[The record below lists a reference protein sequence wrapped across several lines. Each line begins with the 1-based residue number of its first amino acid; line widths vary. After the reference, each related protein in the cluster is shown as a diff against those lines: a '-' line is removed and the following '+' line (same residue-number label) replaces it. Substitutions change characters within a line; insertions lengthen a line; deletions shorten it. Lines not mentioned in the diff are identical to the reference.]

1 MKGINYPLIRMIFA
15 LIIGL
20 VIVLW
25 PNTAINYL
33 IITIGVLFLIPSI
46 ISGVNYLA
54 NKSKHGSS
62 FPLEGIGSGLFGL
75 FLVIMPE
82 FFADILTIILGVA
95 VMLGGIQQ
103 IIALARARRWNNV
116 PVFLFIVPVLI
127 FFAGLYVIVN
137 PNDARA
143 TGMMIIGITAI
154 VYAVFEIINW
164 MSFSKEKS
172 SNTESNYI
180 KIDDNK

>member
-1 MKGINYPLIRMIFA
+1 MKGISFTLIRTIFA

-46 ISGVNYLA
+46 MSGINYLA
-54 NKSKHGSS
+54 NKSKHDTR
-62 FPLEGIGSGLFGL
+62 FPLEGVGSGLFGL
-75 FLVIMPE
+75 FLIIMPQL
-82 FFADILTIILGVA
+82 FANMLTVVLGIA

-103 IIALARARRWNNV
+103 VFSLTRARRWNKV
-116 PVFLFIVPVLI
+116 PLFLFIIPVLI
-127 FFAGLYVIVN
+127 LLAGLYVIVN

-143 TGMMIIGITAI
+143 TGLMVIGITAI
-154 VYAVFEIINW
+154 VYAIFEIINW
-164 MSFSKEKS
+164 ISFNKGTVSKQD
-172 SNTESNYI
+172 SNFIEL
-180 KIDDNK
+180 DDN